1 MFLKPNPI
9 AHVDVAAAERAFPE
23 VPGLVEWRPADLP
36 AGHRPA
42 RPRLVDGHDRGHV
55 HLSKNMA
62 PESLPRPNSIG
73 AGCAAIVVSYRHGDR
88 RCQTAN
94 GDFAPRKAI
103 DANCAKPR
111 SFYLNG
117 DLLGAIAQA
126 ALEGADLWPVWSRY
140 HACQHHRPVAFR
152 AWRPF
157 NFNRAAIS

>member
-1 MFLKPNPI
+1 VTYLSISGCCSNPKNQAPVSRGPI
-9 AHVDVAAAERAFPE
+9 SH
-23 VPGLVEWRPADLP
+23 G
-36 AGHRPA
+36 A
-42 RPRLVDGHDRGHV
+42 RCTSDR
-55 HLSKNMA
+55 
-62 PESLPRPNSIG
+62 
-73 AGCAAIVVSYRHGDR
+73 AAIVASYRHGER
-88 RCQTAN
+88 CCQTAN

-157 NFNRAAIS
+157 NFNGAAIS